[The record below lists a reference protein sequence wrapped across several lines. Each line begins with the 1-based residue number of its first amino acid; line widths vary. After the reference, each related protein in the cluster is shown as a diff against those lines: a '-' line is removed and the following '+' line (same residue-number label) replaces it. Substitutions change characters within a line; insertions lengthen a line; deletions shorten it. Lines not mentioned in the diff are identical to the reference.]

1 MAKTWKKLRFLFI
14 DICLKDEATTTETTS
29 TEMRTYALNITSQTN
44 ARTNPITMLAL
55 STVRVT
61 KLAPVTES
69 VTSTSPRTTEAEKV
83 IPKMPQRAP
92 IFNQTDV
99 NELKTTKAPKDYE
112 DVGNNIEDEHDV
124 ELDDIFL
131 PTATYES
138 DNIINEKF
146 MMKTKNDGVNVS
158 LIIKVSVIAISTAL
172 LSLFVFLIVYKQY
185 KKSTNPLNYKEKQ
198 ENGSKNASEE
208 FSEIRF
214 LTSDETLDFNL
225 ATPDSSTDL

>member
-1 MAKTWKKLRFLFI
+1 M
-14 DICLKDEATTTETTS
+14 KDETTTTVAAPTTETKPNIINITTETTPTTTSS
-29 TEMRTYALNITSQTN
+29 TA
-44 ARTNPITMLAL
+44 
-55 STVRVT
+55 RVT
-61 KLAPVTES
+61 KLTPIMET
-69 VTSTSPRTTEAEKV
+69 VTSTSLRTTSTVKV
-83 IPKMPQRAP
+83 IPKMPQRTP

-99 NELKTTKAPKDYE
+99 KELKTTEALKDYE
-112 DVGNNIEDEHDV
+112 DVGNNIEDEHEV
-124 ELDDIFL
+124 EQDDIFL

-146 MMKTKNDGVNVS
+146 MMKTKSDGINVS
-158 LIIKVSVIAISTAL
+158 LVMKVSVIVVSTVL

-185 KKSTNPLNYKEKQ
+185 KKTTNPLNYKEKQ
-198 ENGSKNASEE
+198 ENGSKVANEE

>member
-1 MAKTWKKLRFLFI
+1 MAKTCINLIFVFT
-14 DICLKDEATTTETTS
+14 DICLRDEASTTYKTTTSEIKTYSMNTTLL
-29 TEMRTYALNITSQTN
+29 TTPTT
-44 ARTNPITMLAL
+44 TP

-61 KLAPVTES
+61 ELATVTES
-69 VTSTSPRTTEAEKV
+69 VTSTTPRSTSTIKV
-83 IPKMPQRAP
+83 IPKMPQRVP
-92 IFNQTDV
+92 IFNQSDV
-99 NELKTTKAPKDYE
+99 NELKTTEAPKDYE

-124 ELDDIFL
+124 EQDDIFL

-146 MMKTKNDGVNVS
+146 MMKTKSDGVNVS
-158 LIIKVSVIAISTAL
+158 LIIKVLVIVVSTVF
-172 LSLFVFLIVYKQY
+172 LSLLVFLVVYKQY

-198 ENGSKNASEE
+198 ENGSKKANEE

-225 ATPDSSTDL
+225 ATPDSSSTEL